1 MKSEDFLYS
10 NPIATVRTVST
21 TYSNFFLII
30 LEFFNNIQ
38 LYLIIY
44 INKLMEIIILHKE
57 KNNKIYNKYMSK
69 QKFSVK

>member
-1 MKSEDFLYS
+1 MKSEGYLDS
-10 NPIATVRTVST
+10 NPISTVRTVST

-44 INKLMEIIILHKE
+44 INKLMELIFLHKE
-57 KNNKIYNKYMSK
+57 KTNEIKLK
-69 QKFSVK
+69 